1 MTPVLP
7 LRSVAAA
14 KVDMPFRE
22 LVLWIYAAGVCAIL
36 FRFFFLGNPAMFSA
50 RVAQLNVFEAGAAA
64 VCAWRM
70 SRFQSHRT
78 ATISDAAIAC
88 SLLLVLMV
96 MGIFPLLSGY
106 ALFMFL
112 FGLFLIRKTETD
124 RNLFAAGVVM
134 LSLATHFLAAPIVF
148 KTFIAYIVKF
158 DVFLVGAILQFID
171 PAIVSRGTSFT
182 TEQGSDQF
190 SVVLVGACSSF
201 NNISAAVL
209 VHVAWAMALRDHLT
223 RLDGMAML
231 GTIVVA
237 TALNVLRIVLSAL
250 SPDSYS
256 FWHGHQGSLPGGA
269 MIFVLLQNLT
279 LVVAGYVTARWA
291 GRSSV

>member
-1 MTPVLP
+1 M
-7 LRSVAAA
+7 
-14 KVDMPFRE
+14 
-22 LVLWIYAAGVCAIL
+22 
-36 FRFFFLGNPAMFSA
+36 
-50 RVAQLNVFEAGAAA
+50 
-64 VCAWRM
+64 
-70 SRFQSHRT
+70 
-78 ATISDAAIAC
+78 
-88 SLLLVLMV
+88 
-96 MGIFPLLSGY
+96 
-106 ALFMFL
+106 
-112 FGLFLIRKTETD
+112 
-124 RNLFAAGVVM
+124 
-134 LSLATHFLAAPIVF
+134 
-148 KTFIAYIVKF
+148 
-158 DVFLVGAILQFID
+158 
-171 PAIVSRGTSFT
+171 
-182 TEQGSDQF
+182 
-190 SVVLVGACSSF
+190 
-201 NNISAAVL
+201 L